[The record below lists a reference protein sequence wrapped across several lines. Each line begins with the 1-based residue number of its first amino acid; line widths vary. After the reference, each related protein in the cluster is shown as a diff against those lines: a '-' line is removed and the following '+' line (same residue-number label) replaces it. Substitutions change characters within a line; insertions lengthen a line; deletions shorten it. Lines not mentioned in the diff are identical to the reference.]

1 MKKYNNI
8 KTGPLF
14 LVYEA
19 EDGAQF
25 LQPFEDVATCGELL
39 DPDTDEELEVVGWIT
54 DKTDYFYGPDR
65 YMICV
70 ENSEG
75 EIVEVEYFE
84 RLHEA
89 YDRLKEIPDEFSEEY
104 PEGCALMGS
113 QLFDGGDVIE
123 DVYW

>member
-8 KTGPLF
+8 KTKPLF

-19 EDGAQF
+19 DDGAQF
-25 LQPFEDVATCGELL
+25 LQPFEDVVTCGGLL

-54 DKTDYFYGPDR
+54 DENDYFYGSNR

-70 ENSEG
+70 ENSKG
-75 EIVEVEYFE
+75 ETVEVEYFE
-84 RLHEA
+84 RLFEA

-113 QLFDGGDVIE
+113 RLFDGGDVIE